1 MDRQQLWNI
10 WKKMIFLIIFSFIVF
25 LILVNIF
32 RISLYMFEVNNVIGT
47 ALKEDEKQINVIN
60 NHYNDYKED
69 TSNYDFNVAHSANQL
84 NYVDAFKNGDLKN
97 SDWDDGIN
105 ILLTGSD
112 KYNSHESRSRSD
124 VIIIIRINRHGQLLS
139 FSIPRDTLI
148 EITDSRGRKY
158 QDKIGHSM
166 YWSGLDGLKESVE
179 KLIGSPI
186 YRVVIIDNF
195 RSFEAFL
202 AILGGVDIDKHLEGK
217 LGIQWI
223 RNRTFRFGDIERC
236 RRQQV
241 FMKKAFTKLWKITKG
256 GNYFISSV
264 LFYNMRKVVQTDLT
278 KDDFKKIWY
287 LLKTTNFTPETE
299 VFTAVLPGHFGTY
312 NSKLLRKNNLSC
324 WIPEE
329 GFSEKLYLLF
339 YTANRKENFLK
350 EVKVEKR
357 KILKMDLKLL

>member
-1 MDRQQLWNI
+1 MDKQELLHV
-10 WKKMIFLIIFSFIVF
+10 WKKMVFLIIFSFIIF
-25 LILVNIF
+25 ILLMNIF
-32 RISLYMFEVNNVIGT
+32 RISLYMFEINNVIGT
-47 ALKEDEKQINVIN
+47 ALKEDEEEISIIN
-60 NHYNDYKED
+60 NHFNDYKED
-69 TSNYDFNVAHSANQL
+69 TSSYDFNTAHSARQL
-84 NYVDAFKNGDLKN
+84 NYVDAFKNGNLKN
-97 SDWDDGIN
+97 SDWDEGIN

-124 VIIIIRINRHGQLLS
+124 VIIIVRINKQGQILS

-148 EITDSRGRKY
+148 EVTDSAGRKY

-179 KLIGSPI
+179 SLIGSPI

-241 FMKKAFTKLWKITKG
+241 FMKKALTKLWKITKG

-278 KDDFKKIWY
+278 NDDFRKIWY
-287 LLKTTNFTPETE
+287 LFRTTDFSPETE
-299 VFTAVLPGHFGTY
+299 VFTAVLPGRFGTY

-329 GFSEKLYLLF
+329 GFSEKLHLLF
-339 YTANRKENFLK
+339 YAENRNENFLK
-350 EVKVEKR
+350 EIKVGKT
-357 KILKMDLKLL
+357 KILKMDLHLL

>member
-124 VIIIIRINRHGQLLS
+124 VIIIIRINRYGQLLS

-148 EITDSRGRKY
+148 EVTDSRGRKY

-278 KDDFKKIWY
+278 KDDFKKN
-287 LLKTTNFTPETE
+287 L
-299 VFTAVLPGHFGTY
+299 VFIENDKFYSGNRSFYRCITGTFR
-312 NSKLLRKNNLSC
+312 NVQ
-324 WIPEE
+324 
-329 GFSEKLYLLF
+329 F
-339 YTANRKENFLK
+339 
-350 EVKVEKR
+350 
-357 KILKMDLKLL
+357 